1 MTVYAFIPARGNS
14 KRVPRKNAQKIKG
27 QPLVYWTIK
36 AALESQVDK
45 IYFSTED
52 KELAEIAND
61 IAFKIDKSG
70 CRFDILHRDPKL
82 SQDHVQLDEV
92 LLDAYR
98 TLETVPSL
106 TTPDYLMVLQPT
118 SPLRTADD
126 INNALNQWYGSDRIG
141 CLFSGYLLDGF
152 VWKVNGMSIAEPLN
166 HDPRFRLGKQWT
178 NEWNVMENGAIYIT
192 NAKQFSLYKTFR
204 YPPYQFFE
212 MDKRKSVDIDTPS
225 DFQKAAELLN
235 YLS

>member
-1 MTVYAFIPARGNS
+1 MIYALIPARGNS
-14 KRVPRKNAQKIKG
+14 KRVPRKNAKLISGK
-27 QPLVYWTIK
+27 PLIYWTIK

-52 KELAEIAND
+52 AEMAVLAND
-61 IAFKIDKSG
+61 IAFQLDKSG
-70 CRFDILHRDPKL
+70 SRFDVLIRNPKL

-98 TLETVPSL
+98 TFE
-106 TTPDYLMVLQPT
+106 TTPSIQVPTDLMVLQPT
-118 SPLRTADD
+118 SPLRNSDD
-126 INNALNQWYGSDRIG
+126 INNALNQWYSSDRIG

-152 VWKVNGMSIAEPLN
+152 VWKVNAMSVAEPLN

-178 NEWNVMENGAIYIT
+178 NEWNIMENGAIYIT
-192 NAKQFSLYKTFR
+192 NAQQFSLYKTFR

-225 DFQKAAELLN
+225 DFQRAAELLN
-235 YLS
+235 YL

>member
-1 MTVYAFIPARGNS
+1 MIYAFIPARGNS
-14 KRVPRKNAQKIKG
+14 KRVPRKNAKLINGK
-27 QPLVYWTIK
+27 PLIYWTIK

-52 KELAEIAND
+52 AEMAVLAND
-61 IAFKIDKSG
+61 IAFQLDRSG
-70 CRFDILHRDPKL
+70 SRFDVLIRNPKL

-98 TLETVPSL
+98 TFE
-106 TTPDYLMVLQPT
+106 TTPSIQVPTDLMVLQPT
-118 SPLRTADD
+118 SPLRNSDD
-126 INNALNQWYGSDRIG
+126 INSALNQWYSNDRIG

-152 VWKVNGMSIAEPLN
+152 VWKVNAMSVAEPLN

-178 NEWNVMENGAIYIT
+178 NEWNIMENGAIYIT
-192 NAKQFSLYKTFR
+192 NAQQFSLYKTFR

-212 MDKRKSVDIDTPS
+212 MDKRKSVDIDTPN
-225 DFQKAAELLN
+225 DFQRAAELLN
-235 YLS
+235 YL